1 MDFKILDKILA
12 GERPYRLKQVNKAIF
27 KDLLTDWDDVTNLP
41 LELRSVL
48 SSQFPLSIDG
58 RIIDS
63 KESDS
68 VKAIIR
74 IDGDMLIETVLMQH
88 KTGRNTVC
96 VSSQIGCAL
105 DCLFCQ
111 SGKLGY
117 RRNLDT
123 SEIIIQ
129 VLFFQRYLEGK
140 GSSISNIVF
149 MGMGEPFL
157 NYDNVLEAV
166 RIINDHE
173 KFEIGARH
181 ISVSTAGLPEK
192 IRLFADEKIQV
203 NLAVSL
209 NAPNDELRSRIMP
222 LNQKN
227 GLTELM
233 GAVKHYIKKTNRKVM
248 FEYVLIEGLNDSD
261 KIALELVG
269 LLKGILCLVNLI
281 PYNGEPPLKPP
292 LKIRTSTFKDI
303 LQENGLNVTLRS
315 RFGSDIKSACG
326 QLVFDEKKRGLISKN
341 LSMDPQIT
349 KHE

>member
-1 MDFKILDKILA
+1 MDFKILDKILS

-27 KDLLTDWDDVTNLP
+27 KDLLTDWDDATNLP

-48 SSQFPLSIDG
+48 SRQFPLSIDG

-68 VKAIIR
+68 VKAIIKLN
-74 IDGDMLIETVLMQH
+74 GDMLIETVLMQH

-111 SGKLGY
+111 TGKLGY
-117 RRNLDT
+117 RRNLEP
-123 SEIIIQ
+123 SEIIMQ
-129 VLFFQRYLEGK
+129 VLFFQRYLK
-140 GSSISNIVF
+140 ARGSPISNIVF

-181 ISVSTAGLPEK
+181 LSISTAGLPEK

-222 LNQKN
+222 LNLKYKIP
-227 GLTELM
+227 ELM
-233 GAVKHYIKKTNRKVM
+233 ESVKHYIKKTNRKVM
-248 FEYVLIEGLNDSD
+248 FEYVLIDGLNDSD
-261 KIALELVG
+261 EIAKELVD

-281 PYNGEPPLKPP
+281 PYNGGLPLKPP
-292 LKIRTSTFKDI
+292 SKSRISAFKKI
-303 LQENGLNVTLRS
+303 LLENGLNVTQRS
-315 RFGSDIKSACG
+315 RFGADIKSACG
-326 QLVFDEKKRGLISKN
+326 QLVFGEKRSEG
-341 LSMDPQIT
+341 
-349 KHE
+349 

>member
-1 MDFKILDKILA
+1 
-12 GERPYRLKQVNKAIF
+12 
-27 KDLLTDWDDVTNLP
+27 
-41 LELRSVL
+41 VL
-48 SSQFPLSIDG
+48 SRQFPLSIDG

-68 VKAIIR
+68 VKAIIKLN
-74 IDGDMLIETVLMQH
+74 GDMLIETVLMQH

-111 SGKLGY
+111 TGKLGY
-117 RRNLDT
+117 RRNLEP
-123 SEIIIQ
+123 SEIIMQ
-129 VLFFQRYLEGK
+129 VLFFQRYLK
-140 GSSISNIVF
+140 ARGSPISNIVF

-181 ISVSTAGLPEK
+181 LSISTAGLPEK

-222 LNQKN
+222 LNLKYKIP
-227 GLTELM
+227 ELM
-233 GAVKHYIKKTNRKVM
+233 ESVKHYIKKTNRKVM
-248 FEYVLIEGLNDSD
+248 FEYVLIDGLNDSD
-261 KIALELVG
+261 EIAKELVD

-281 PYNGEPPLKPP
+281 PYNGGLPLKSPSKSRISAFK
-292 LKIRTSTFKDI
+292 KI
-303 LQENGLNVTLRS
+303 LLENGLNVTQRS
-315 RFGSDIKSACG
+315 RFGADIKSACG
-326 QLVFDEKKRGLISKN
+326 QLVFGEKRSEG
-341 LSMDPQIT
+341 
-349 KHE
+349 

>member
-1 MDFKILDKILA
+1 MDFKILDKILS

-27 KDLLTDWDDVTNLP
+27 KDLLTDWDDATYLP

-48 SSQFPLSIDG
+48 SRQFPLSIDG

-68 VKAIIR
+68 VKAIIKLN
-74 IDGDMLIETVLMQH
+74 GDMLIETVLMQH

-111 SGKLGY
+111 TGKLGY
-117 RRNLDT
+117 RRNLEP
-123 SEIIIQ
+123 SEIIMQ
-129 VLFFQRYLEGK
+129 VLFFQRYLK
-140 GSSISNIVF
+140 ARGSPISNIVF

-181 ISVSTAGLPEK
+181 LSISTAGLPDK

-209 NAPNDELRSRIMP
+209 NAPNDELRSSIMP
-222 LNQKN
+222 LNLKYKIP
-227 GLTELM
+227 ELM
-233 GAVKHYIKKTNRKVM
+233 ESVKHYIKKTNRKVM
-248 FEYVLIEGLNDSD
+248 FEYVLIDGLNDSD
-261 KIALELVG
+261 EIAKELVD

-281 PYNGEPPLKPP
+281 PYNGGLPLKPP
-292 LKIRTSTFKDI
+292 SKSRISAFKKI
-303 LQENGLNVTLRS
+303 LLENGLNVTQRS
-315 RFGSDIKSACG
+315 RFGADIKSACG
-326 QLVFDEKKRGLISKN
+326 QLVFGEKRSEG
-341 LSMDPQIT
+341 
-349 KHE
+349 

>member
-1 MDFKILDKILA
+1 MYFKILDKILS

-27 KDLLTDWDDVTNLP
+27 KDLLTDWDDATNLP

-48 SSQFPLSIDG
+48 SRQFPLSIDG

-68 VKAIIR
+68 VKAIIKLN
-74 IDGDMLIETVLMQH
+74 GDMLIETVLMQH

-111 SGKLGY
+111 TGKLGY
-117 RRNLDT
+117 RRNLEP
-123 SEIIIQ
+123 SEIIVQ
-129 VLFFQRYLEGK
+129 VLFFQRYLKAK
-140 GSSISNIVF
+140 GSPISNIVF

-181 ISVSTAGLPEK
+181 LSISTAGLPGK
-192 IRLFADEKIQV
+192 IKLFVDEKIQV

-222 LNQKN
+222 LNLKYKIP
-227 GLTELM
+227 ELM
-233 GAVKHYIKKTNRKVM
+233 ESVKHYIKKTNRKVM
-248 FEYVLIEGLNDSD
+248 FEYVLIDGLNDSD
-261 KIALELVG
+261 EIAKELVD

-281 PYNGEPPLKPP
+281 PYNGGLPLKPP
-292 LKIRTSTFKDI
+292 SKSRISAFKKI
-303 LQENGLNVTLRS
+303 LLENGLNVTQRS
-315 RFGSDIKSACG
+315 RFGADIKSACG
-326 QLVFDEKKRGLISKN
+326 QLVFGEKRSEG
-341 LSMDPQIT
+341 
-349 KHE
+349 

>member
-12 GERPYRLKQVNKAIF
+12 GEKPYRLKQANKAIF
-27 KDLLTDWDDVTNLP
+27 KDLLTDWDDATSLP
-41 LELRSVL
+41 QELRSVL
-48 SSQFPLSIDG
+48 NRQFPLSIDG

-63 KESDS
+63 RESDS

-74 IDGDMLIETVLMQH
+74 LDGDMLIETVLMQH

-111 SGKLGY
+111 TGKLGY
-117 RRNLDT
+117 RRNLDP

-129 VLFFQRYLEGK
+129 VLFFQRYLKARE
-140 GSSISNIVF
+140 SSISNIVF

-157 NYDNVLEAV
+157 NYDNVLEAA
-166 RIINDHE
+166 REINDHE

-181 ISVSTAGLPEK
+181 ISISTAGLPEK

-222 LNQKN
+222 LNQNYKIP
-227 GLTELM
+227 ELM
-233 GAVKHYIKKTNRKVM
+233 ESVKYYIKKTNRKVM
-248 FEYVLIEGLNDSD
+248 FEYVLIDGLNDSD
-261 KIALELVG
+261 ETAKELVD

-281 PYNGEPPLKPP
+281 PYNGDPPLKSPP
-292 LKIRTSTFKDI
+292 KARISAFKNI
-303 LQENGLNVTLRS
+303 LQENGLNVTQRS
-315 RFGSDIKSACG
+315 RFGTDIKSACG
-326 QLVFDEKKRGLISKN
+326 QLVFGEEKSE
-341 LSMDPQIT
+341 D
-349 KHE
+349 

>member
-1 MDFKILDKILA
+1 MDFKIIDKILSD
-12 GERPYRLKQVNKAIF
+12 ERPYRLKQVNKAIF
-27 KDLLTDWDDVTNLP
+27 KDLLTDWNDATNLP
-41 LELRSVL
+41 LELRKTL
-48 SSQFPLSIDG
+48 SQQFPLTIDA

-63 KESDS
+63 RESDS

-74 IDGDMLIETVLMQH
+74 LNGDMLIETVLMQH

-111 SGKLGY
+111 TGKLGY
-117 RRNLDT
+117 RRNLDP

-129 VLFFQRYLEGK
+129 ILFFQRYLK
-140 GSSISNIVF
+140 TRGSSISNIVF

-157 NYDNVLEAV
+157 NYDNVLDAV
-166 RIINDHE
+166 RSINDYE

-181 ISVSTAGLPEK
+181 ISISTAGLPEK
-192 IRLFADEKIQV
+192 IKLFADEKIQV

-222 LNQKN
+222 FNQKYKIP
-227 GLTELM
+227 ELM
-233 GAVKHYIKKTNRKVM
+233 ESVEYYIKKTNRKVM
-248 FEYVLIEGLNDSD
+248 FEYVLIENLNDSD
-261 KIALELVG
+261 ENAKELVD

-326 QLVFDEKKRGLISKN
+326 QLVFGEEKNNEKGG
-341 LSMDPQIT
+341 
-349 KHE
+349 

>member
-1 MDFKILDKILA
+1 MDFKILDKILS

-27 KDLLTDWDDVTNLP
+27 KDLLTDWDDATNLP

-48 SSQFPLSIDG
+48 SRQFPLSIDG

-68 VKAIIR
+68 VKAIIKLN
-74 IDGDMLIETVLMQH
+74 GDMLIETVLMQH

-111 SGKLGY
+111 TGKLGY
-117 RRNLDT
+117 RRNLEP
-123 SEIIIQ
+123 SEIIMQ
-129 VLFFQRYLEGK
+129 VLFFQRYLK
-140 GSSISNIVF
+140 ARGSPISNIVF

-181 ISVSTAGLPEK
+181 LSISTAGLPEK

-222 LNQKN
+222 LNLKYKIP
-227 GLTELM
+227 ELM
-233 GAVKHYIKKTNRKVM
+233 ESVKHYIKKTNRKVM
-248 FEYVLIEGLNDSD
+248 FEYVLIDGLNDSD
-261 KIALELVG
+261 EIAKELVD

-281 PYNGEPPLKPP
+281 PYNGGLPLKPP
-292 LKIRTSTFKDI
+292 SKSRISAFKKI
-303 LQENGLNVTLRS
+303 LLENRLNVTQRS
-315 RFGSDIKSACG
+315 RFGTDIKSACG
-326 QLVFDEKKRGLISKN
+326 QLVFGEKRSEG
-341 LSMDPQIT
+341 
-349 KHE
+349 

>member
-1 MDFKILDKILA
+1 MDFKILDKILS

-27 KDLLTDWDDVTNLP
+27 KDLLTDWDDATNLP

-48 SSQFPLSIDG
+48 SRQFPLSIDS

-68 VKAIIR
+68 VKAIIKLN
-74 IDGDMLIETVLMQH
+74 GDMLIETVLMQH

-111 SGKLGY
+111 TGKLGY
-117 RRNLDT
+117 RRNLEP
-123 SEIIIQ
+123 SEIIMQ
-129 VLFFQRYLEGK
+129 VLFFQRYLK
-140 GSSISNIVF
+140 ARGSPISNIVF

-181 ISVSTAGLPEK
+181 LSISTAGLPEK

-222 LNQKN
+222 LNLKYKIP
-227 GLTELM
+227 ELM
-233 GAVKHYIKKTNRKVM
+233 ESVKHYIKKTNRKVM
-248 FEYVLIEGLNDSD
+248 FEYVLIDGLNDSD
-261 KIALELVG
+261 EIAKELVD

-281 PYNGEPPLKPP
+281 PYNGGLPLKSPSKSRISAFK
-292 LKIRTSTFKDI
+292 KI
-303 LQENGLNVTLRS
+303 LLENGLNVTQRS
-315 RFGSDIKSACG
+315 RFGADIKSACG
-326 QLVFDEKKRGLISKN
+326 QLVFGEKRSEG
-341 LSMDPQIT
+341 
-349 KHE
+349 

>member
-1 MDFKILDKILA
+1 MDFKTLDKILA
-12 GERPYRLKQVNKAIF
+12 DERPYRLKQVNKAIF
-27 KDLLTDWDDVTNLP
+27 KDLLTDWDDATNLP
-41 LELRSVL
+41 LELRKTL
-48 SSQFPLSIDG
+48 SRQFPLSIDG

-74 IDGDMLIETVLMQH
+74 LDGDMLIETVLMQH

-96 VSSQIGCAL
+96 VSSQIGCVL

-111 SGKLGY
+111 TGRQGY
-117 RRNLDT
+117 RRNLDP

-129 VLFFQRYLEGK
+129 VLFFQRYLK
-140 GSSISNIVF
+140 TRGSSISNIVF

-166 RIINDHE
+166 RVINDHE

-181 ISVSTAGLPEK
+181 ISISTAGLPDK

-209 NAPNDELRSRIMP
+209 NAPNDELRSKIMP
-222 LNQKN
+222 LNQKHKIP
-227 GLTELM
+227 ELM
-233 GAVKHYIKKTNRKVM
+233 ESVKYYIKKTNRKVM
-248 FEYVLIEGLNDSD
+248 FEYVLLEGLNDSD
-261 KIALELVG
+261 EIAKELVG

-281 PYNGEPPLKPP
+281 PYNGGPPLKPP
-292 LKIRTSTFKDI
+292 LKIRTSAFKDI
-303 LQENGLNVTLRS
+303 LQENGLNVTQRS
-315 RFGSDIKSACG
+315 KFGTDIKSACG
-326 QLVFDEKKRGLISKN
+326 QLVFSEENNNEK
-341 LSMDPQIT
+341 DA
-349 KHE
+349 

>member
-1 MDFKILDKILA
+1 MDFKILDKILTN
-12 GERPYRLKQVNKAIF
+12 ERPYRLKQVNKAIF
-27 KDLLTDWDDVTNLP
+27 KDLLTDWDDATSLP
-41 LELRSVL
+41 LELRGVL
-48 SSQFPLSIDG
+48 SRQFPLSIDG

-63 KESDS
+63 RESDT

-74 IDGDMLIETVLMQH
+74 IDEDMLIETVLMQH

-111 SGKLGY
+111 TGKLGY
-117 RRNLDT
+117 WRNLDP
-123 SEIIIQ
+123 SEIIVQ
-129 VLFFQRYLEGK
+129 VLFFQRYLK
-140 GSSISNIVF
+140 TRGSSISNIVF

-166 RIINDHE
+166 RAINDHE

-181 ISVSTAGLPEK
+181 ISISTAGIPEK
-192 IRLFADEKIQV
+192 IKLFADEKIQV

-222 LNQKN
+222 LNLKH
-227 GLTELM
+227 GLPELVK
-233 GAVKHYIKKTNRKVM
+233 AVKYYIEKTNRKVM

-261 KIALELVG
+261 EIAKALVD

-292 LKIRTSTFKDI
+292 LKIRTSAFKNI
-303 LQENGLNVTLRS
+303 LQENGLNVTQRS
-315 RFGSDIKSACG
+315 RFGADIKSACG
-326 QLVFDEKKRGLISKN
+326 QLIFGEKREGRMFDN
-341 LSMDPQIT
+341 
-349 KHE
+349 

>member
-1 MDFKILDKILA
+1 MDFKILDKILS

-27 KDLLTDWDDVTNLP
+27 KDLLTDWDDATNLP

-48 SSQFPLSIDG
+48 SRQFPLSIDG

-68 VKAIIR
+68 VKAIIKLN
-74 IDGDMLIETVLMQH
+74 GDMLIETVLMQH

-111 SGKLGY
+111 TGKLGY
-117 RRNLDT
+117 RRNLEP
-123 SEIIIQ
+123 SEIIMQ
-129 VLFFQRYLEGK
+129 VLFFQRYLK
-140 GSSISNIVF
+140 ARGSPISNIVF

-181 ISVSTAGLPEK
+181 LSISTAGLPDK

-222 LNQKN
+222 LNLKYKIP
-227 GLTELM
+227 ELM
-233 GAVKHYIKKTNRKVM
+233 ESVKHYIKKTNRKVM
-248 FEYVLIEGLNDSD
+248 FEYVLIDGLNDSD
-261 KIALELVG
+261 EIAKELVD

-281 PYNGEPPLKPP
+281 PYNGGLPLKPP
-292 LKIRTSTFKDI
+292 SKSRIITFKKI
-303 LQENGLNVTLRS
+303 LLENGLNVTQRS
-315 RFGSDIKSACG
+315 RFGADIKSACG
-326 QLVFDEKKRGLISKN
+326 QLVFGEKRSEG
-341 LSMDPQIT
+341 
-349 KHE
+349 

>member
-1 MDFKILDKILA
+1 MDFKILDKLLA

-27 KDLLTDWDDVTNLP
+27 KDLLTNWDDATNLP
-41 LELRSVL
+41 LELRSML
-48 SSQFPLSIDG
+48 SRQFPLSIDG

-63 KESDS
+63 RESDS

-111 SGKLGY
+111 TGKLGY
-117 RRNLDT
+117 RRDLDP
-123 SEIIIQ
+123 SEIIMQ
-129 VLFFQRYLEGK
+129 VLFFQRYLK
-140 GSSISNIVF
+140 ARGSSISNIVF

-166 RIINDHE
+166 RSINNHE

-181 ISVSTAGLPEK
+181 ISISTAGLPEK
-192 IRLFADEKIQV
+192 IKLFADEKIQV

-222 LNQKN
+222 LNQKHKIP
-227 GLTELM
+227 ELM
-233 GAVKHYIKKTNRKVM
+233 ESVKYYIKRTNRKVM
-248 FEYVLIEGLNDSD
+248 FEYVLIDGLNDSD
-261 KIALELVG
+261 EIAKELVD

-281 PYNGEPPLKPP
+281 PYNGEPPLKSPP
-292 LKIRTSTFKDI
+292 KIRTGAFKNI
-303 LQENGLNVTLRS
+303 LQENGLNVTQRS

-326 QLVFDEKKRGLISKN
+326 QLVFGEERSEG
-341 LSMDPQIT
+341 
-349 KHE
+349 

>member
-1 MDFKILDKILA
+1 MDFKILDKLLA

-27 KDLLTDWDDVTNLP
+27 KDLLTNWEDATNLP
-41 LELRSVL
+41 LELRSML
-48 SSQFPLSIDG
+48 SRQFPLSIDG

-63 KESDS
+63 RESDS

-111 SGKLGY
+111 TGKLGY
-117 RRNLDT
+117 RRDLDP
-123 SEIIIQ
+123 SEIIMQ
-129 VLFFQRYLEGK
+129 VLFFQRYLK
-140 GSSISNIVF
+140 ARGSLISNIVF

-166 RIINDHE
+166 RVINDHE

-181 ISVSTAGLPEK
+181 ISISTAGLPEK
-192 IRLFADEKIQV
+192 IKLFADEKIQV

-222 LNQKN
+222 
-227 GLTELM
+227 
-233 GAVKHYIKKTNRKVM
+233 
-248 FEYVLIEGLNDSD
+248 
-261 KIALELVG
+261 
-269 LLKGILCLVNLI
+269 
-281 PYNGEPPLKPP
+281 
-292 LKIRTSTFKDI
+292 
-303 LQENGLNVTLRS
+303 
-315 RFGSDIKSACG
+315 
-326 QLVFDEKKRGLISKN
+326 
-341 LSMDPQIT
+341 
-349 KHE
+349 